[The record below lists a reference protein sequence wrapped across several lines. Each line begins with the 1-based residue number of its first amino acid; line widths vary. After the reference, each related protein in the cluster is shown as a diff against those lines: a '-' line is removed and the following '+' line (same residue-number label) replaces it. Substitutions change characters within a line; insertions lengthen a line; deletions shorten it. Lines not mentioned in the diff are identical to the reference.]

1 MIRTLLAALFLS
13 LAIILVLPWF
23 MLGTLLTGN
32 ADLMC
37 GTAMK
42 VIRLAASLA
51 GIRVQI
57 EGAENIPARACI
69 FVANHASNIDPLIL
83 PPAIPQRVGILVKKE
98 LFRIPIFSTA
108 MRSAKYIPVDRGDR
122 EEAGASIPIAVRN
135 LQDGLS
141 YIIFAE
147 GTRSPDGRLRRFK
160 KGAFTIAIEAGVPIV
175 PVSIAGTQNLLRK
188 GEKVVRTG
196 EAIIRFGPAVDASRC
211 TVERRT
217 ELLARV
223 ESAVAAGLPPDQKP
237 LPRPFAAAAEPSDD

>member
-1 MIRTLLAALFLS
+1 MIRTTVAALFLC
-13 LAIILVLPWF
+13 LAVIFVLPWF
-23 MLGTLLTGN
+23 MLWTLVTGN

-42 VIRLAASLA
+42 VIRFAASLA
-51 GIRVQI
+51 GIRVRI
-57 EGAENIPARACI
+57 EGAENVPARACV

-98 LFRIPIFSTA
+98 LFRIPIFSAA
-108 MRSAKYIPVDRGDR
+108 MRTAKYIPVDRGDR
-122 EEAGASIPIAVRN
+122 EEAGASIAIAVRN

-160 KGAFTIAIEAGVPIV
+160 KGAFTIAIEAAVPIV
-175 PVSIAGTQNLLRK
+175 PVSIAGTQRLLPK
-188 GEKVVRTG
+188 GEKLVHAG
-196 EAIIRFGPAVDASRC
+196 EAIISFGPAIDASQYPI
-211 TVERRT
+211 ERQK

-223 ESAVAAGLPPDQKP
+223 ESAVAAGLPPDQRP
-237 LPRPFAAAAEPSDD
+237 LPRRAVAASESSED